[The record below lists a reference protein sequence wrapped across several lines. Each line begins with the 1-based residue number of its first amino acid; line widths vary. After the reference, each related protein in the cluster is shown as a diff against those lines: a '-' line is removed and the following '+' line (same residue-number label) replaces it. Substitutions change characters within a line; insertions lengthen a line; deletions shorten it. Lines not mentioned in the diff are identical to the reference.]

1 MPLPA
6 VREGVANAGGTEVH
20 YYSSNPDLGAGR
32 DESRQSI
39 GLPKPP
45 VVLLHGTG
53 GSAEN
58 SFWALYPM
66 LAMRHRVVAFDFVD
80 PLDVDQTGTLEEYVA
95 QAVAVIDAIC
105 KDGPCYI
112 VGYSFGAVIAI
123 ALAAKRPD
131 LVAALVLIAGWAT
144 TDAHQLMRNSIWQQL
159 YDEQSPALAEFMVFT
174 GYSHRF
180 ILAKT
185 PTELEELIC
194 NVRSGPDRSAKM
206 RFNRNVAIA
215 DLLSDVAAPTL
226 VIGCSEDLMAPVR
239 HSRMLFGGI
248 DNARYVEVIAGHSVV
263 HERPAELFTLIDTF
277 LKDPEATP
285 AGHQFGSTHA

>member
-6 VREGVANAGGTEVH
+6 VREGVAKAGDTEVH
-20 YYSSNPDLGAGR
+20 YYDSSRDLGAGR
-32 DESRQSI
+32 DERGLSI

-45 VVLLHGTG
+45 VVLLHGTS

-80 PLDVDQTGTLEEYVA
+80 PSDVNQTGTLEEYVA
-95 QAVAVIDAIC
+95 QAAAVIDAVR
-105 KDGPCYI
+105 DNGPCHV

-123 ALAAKRPD
+123 ALAAQRPD

-159 YDEQSPALAEFMVFT
+159 YDEHSAALAEFVVLT

-185 PTELEELIC
+185 PAELKGLI
-194 NVRSGPDRSAKM
+194 RSVGNGPDRSAKM
-206 RFNRNVAIA
+206 RFNRTVAIA
-215 DLLSDVAAPTL
+215 DLLSHIAAPAL
-226 VIGCSEDLMAPVR
+226 VIGCTEDIMAPVR
-239 HSRMLFGGI
+239 HSRVLFGGI
-248 DNARYVEVIAGHSVV
+248 DNARYVEVIAGHGVV

-285 AGHQFGSTHA
+285 ASHQFGATHA

>member
-6 VREGVANAGGTEVH
+6 VQEGVAKAGDTEVH
-20 YYSSNPDLGAGR
+20 YYDSSRDLGAGLDER
-32 DESRQSI
+32 DPSI
-39 GLPKPP
+39 GLPNPP

-80 PLDVDQTGTLEEYVA
+80 PSDVNQTGTLEEYVA
-95 QAVAVIDAIC
+95 QAVAVIDTVR
-105 KDGPCYI
+105 DGGPCHV
-112 VGYSFGAVIAI
+112 VGYSFGAEIAS
-123 ALAAKRPD
+123 ALAAQRSD
-131 LVAALVLIAGWAT
+131 LVAALVLIAGWST

-159 YDEQSPALAEFMVFT
+159 YDEQSAALAEFMVFT

-185 PTELEELIC
+185 PAELKELISS
-194 NVRSGPDRSAKM
+194 VRNGPDRSAKM
-206 RFNRNVAIA
+206 RFNRTVAIA
-215 DLLSDVAAPTL
+215 DLLSQITAPTL
-226 VIGCSEDLMAPVR
+226 VIGCTEDIMAPVR
-239 HSRMLFGGI
+239 HSRVIFGGI
-248 DNARYVEVIAGHSVV
+248 DNARYAEVIAGHGVV

-285 AGHQFGSTHA
+285 ASHQFGATHA

>member
-1 MPLPA
+1 MALSA
-6 VREGVANAGGTEVH
+6 VREGVAQAGDTKVR
-20 YYSSNPDLGAGR
+20 YYDSSQDLGAGR
-32 DESRQSI
+32 DELGPPT

-53 GSAEN
+53 GTAEN

-66 LAMRHRVVAFDFVD
+66 LAMRHRVVAFDFAD
-80 PLDVDQTGTLEEYVA
+80 PSDVNQTGTLEEYVA
-95 QAVAVIDAIC
+95 QAVAVIDAVRD
-105 KDGPCYI
+105 DGPCHV

-123 ALAAKRPD
+123 ALATQRPD

-159 YDEQSPALAEFMVFT
+159 YDEQSAALAEFMVLT

-185 PTELEELIC
+185 PAELKELISSA
-194 NVRSGPDRSAKM
+194 RSGPDRAAKM
-206 RFNRNVAIA
+206 RFNRTVAIA
-215 DLLSDVAAPTL
+215 EMLSHVAAPTL
-226 VIGCSEDLMAPVR
+226 VIGCTEDIMAPVR
-239 HSRMLFGGI
+239 HSRVLFGGI
-248 DNARYVEVIAGHSVV
+248 DNARYVEVIAGHAVV

-277 LKDPEATP
+277 LNDPEATP
-285 AGHQFGSTHA
+285 ASQQFGATHV

>member
-6 VREGVANAGGTEVH
+6 VQEGVAKAGDTEVH
-20 YYSSNPDLGAGR
+20 YYDSSRDLGAGLDER
-32 DESRQSI
+32 DPSI
-39 GLPKPP
+39 GLPNPP

-80 PLDVDQTGTLEEYVA
+80 PSDVNQTGTLEEYVA
-95 QAVAVIDAIC
+95 QAVAVIDTVR
-105 KDGPCYI
+105 DGGPCHV
-112 VGYSFGAVIAI
+112 VGYSFGAEIAS
-123 ALAAKRPD
+123 ALAAQRSD
-131 LVAALVLIAGWAT
+131 LVAALVLIAGWST

-159 YDEQSPALAEFMVFT
+159 YDEQSAALAEFMVFT

-185 PTELEELIC
+185 PAELKELISS
-194 NVRSGPDRSAKM
+194 VRNGPDRSAKM
-206 RFNRNVAIA
+206 RFNRTVAIA
-215 DLLSDVAAPTL
+215 DLLSQITAPTL
-226 VIGCSEDLMAPVR
+226 VIGCTEDIMAPVR
-239 HSRMLFGGI
+239 HSRVLFGGI
-248 DNARYVEVIAGHSVV
+248 DNARYAEVIAGHGVV

-285 AGHQFGSTHA
+285 ASHQFGATHA